1 MGEGRSKML
10 KIVIGPTVCSHT
22 SKKHHFQ
29 QRRGQILSLIQKNLL
44 LKNMANLGFKT
55 QMFALKISV

>member
-29 QRRGQILSLIQKNLL
+29 QRRGQILSLIK
-44 LKNMANLGFKT
+44 KKPFAKKHGKLGF
-55 QMFALKISV
+55 